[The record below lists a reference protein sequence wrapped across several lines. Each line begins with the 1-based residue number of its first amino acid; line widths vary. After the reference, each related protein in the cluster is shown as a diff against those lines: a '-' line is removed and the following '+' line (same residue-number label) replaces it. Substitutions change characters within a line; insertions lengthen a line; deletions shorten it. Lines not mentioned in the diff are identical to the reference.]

1 MIIRDMGAKSR
12 EYFEEVLIELKE
24 SGQIDPSSVQSG
36 MMKALERSF
45 FFVFFFKFF
54 LFKEF
59 SFYLKNDST
68 FSKSGN
74 RCDR

>member
-36 MMKALERSF
+36 MMKALERFLF
-45 FFVFFFKFF
+45 FFPSNLF
-54 LFKEF
+54 LKGF

>member
-36 MMKALERSF
+36 MMKALERFLSF
-45 FFVFFFKFF
+45 FFPSDFFF
-54 LFKEF
+54 
-59 SFYLKNDST
+59 SKN
-68 FSKSGN
+68 FHFI
-74 RCDR
+74 